1 LSHNICVCL
10 GLNFAIYLRFKCFV
24 LQHLK
29 WDIGKNVRIVPE
41 SKEKNGN
48 NKRVRASYLS
58 KPLFH
63 IGFIIVL
70 NPLSVLSVLSVLAQ
84 RVFRAER

>member
-1 LSHNICVCL
+1 MSHNICVCL

-29 WDIGKNVRIVPE
+29 WGIGKNVRIVPE
-41 SKEKNGN
+41 SKEKMGII
-48 NKRVRASYLS
+48 KGLGPLICLS
-58 KPLFH
+58 LLFH

-70 NPLSVLSVLSVLAQ
+70 NPLSVLSVPSVLAQ

>member
-1 LSHNICVCL
+1 MGIIK
-10 GLNFAIYLRFKCFV
+10 GL
-24 LQHLK
+24 
-29 WDIGKNVRIVPE
+29 E
-41 SKEKNGN
+41 
-48 NKRVRASYLS
+48 ASYLS

-63 IGFIIVL
+63 IGFITVL